1 MSRVDQAT
9 GQPVAFSLTPL
20 DCRADRVRTEESAV
34 GNLIADILMHSYEDA
49 LRERDKRGEFEERRP
64 EDVREIDMCLICG
77 GSLRGDSV
85 FGPGSELRSYLPN
98 FLLSSGYKL
107 NLGPS
112 APFHQPL
119 HCETFSPLRPLKTP
133 SLSRR

>member
-20 DCRADRVRTEESAV
+20 DCRADKVRTEESAV

-49 LRERDKRGEFEERRP
+49 LRERDKRGEFAERRP
-64 EDVREIDMCLICG
+64 EDVREVDMCLICG

-85 FGPGSELRSYLPN
+85 FGPGSECV
-98 FLLSSGYKL
+98 FLLGA
-107 NLGPS
+107 LGVPLTRDPKPS
-112 APFHQPL
+112 R
-119 HCETFSPLRPLKTP
+119 CETF
-133 SLSRR
+133 